1 MKINSLKKEND
12 FKNVFNHGDVFGN
25 RTFVMYFLKNK
36 LEVNRIGIIV
46 SKKISKKAVVR
57 NKIRRQIKEAY
68 RLNEEKIT
76 SGYDIILIAREAIKT
91 IDYQKI
97 EKSLMHLFYKKNLLR
112 EKIKRKKY

>member
-1 MKINSLKKEND
+1 MKINSLKNQND
-12 FKNVFNHGDVFGN
+12 FKKVFNKGEVFGN

-36 LEVNRIGIIV
+36 RGKNRIGIIV

-68 RLNEEKIT
+68 RLNEEKLIR
-76 SGYDIILIAREAIKT
+76 GYDIILIAKESIKKT
-91 IDYQKI
+91 DYQKI

-112 EKIKRKKY
+112 EKNGKIA